1 MATVLYFAWR
11 EKLQVVYEN
20 LQVLY
25 EIKST
30 YSGPIR
36 LQYLLQL

>member
-11 EKLQVVYEN
+11 ENLQVLYDLQVLYKN

-25 EIKST
+25 EI
-30 YSGPIR
+30 
-36 LQYLLQL
+36 